1 MPKCMKMPSYVR
13 WTAKMEID
21 LQTRVPWVMC
31 KQTDALAPVVSFA
44 SQLRLLLVLIRNS
57 PTNFK
62 LFSLRYCKIQLI
74 A

>member
-1 MPKCMKMPSYVR
+1 MPECMKGPFYVC
-13 WTAKMEID
+13 WAAKIVVD

-31 KQTDALAPVVSFA
+31 KQTDAPDPVVSFA

-74 A
+74 V

>member
-1 MPKCMKMPSYVR
+1 MPECMKGPSYVR
-13 WTAKMEID
+13 WTAKMAID

-31 KQTDALAPVVSFA
+31 KQTNALDLVVSFA

-62 LFSLRYCKIQLI
+62 LFSLLYCKIQLI